1 MPPHPA
7 PWGLGLAPPASQ
19 PLHQDNAHHLC
30 SPSWATWAEEAETKK
45 GEEGDPRV
53 GVSLFFPAPTGWRVG
68 VGWDR
73 RDRGRER
80 ERERDNQ
87 GRVTQRETRRATDS
101 QIQKPRERK
110 SVLRRG
116 ERHIKC
122 RRQVGKLSEGEI
134 SAREGLRCQGEMV
147 TVWVPDP
154 PHPAP
159 TTKPVPGRSPAWLGR
174 YLPARITSGL
184 QHPWR
189 VPREPHRPRGAS
201 DSSAEESTRASVEAT
216 PGPRL

>member
-7 PWGLGLAPPASQ
+7 PWGLGLEPPASR
-19 PLHQDNAHHLC
+19 PLHQDNTHHLC

-73 RDRGRER
+73 RDRGRERER

-134 SAREGLRCQGEMV
+134 SARKDLVE
-147 TVWVPDP
+147 
-154 PHPAP
+154 
-159 TTKPVPGRSPAWLGR
+159 
-174 YLPARITSGL
+174 
-184 QHPWR
+184 
-189 VPREPHRPRGAS
+189 RGAEMPRPHLLRS
-201 DSSAEESTRASVEAT
+201 RGSYSLQGPSHNLPYQSTTLVSFPNDGMEHVC
-216 PGPRL
+216 RLRYALGALVRVTHFM